1 LTAFGR
7 DRKKIHV
14 DRLPEGEELELT
26 RSDALQLYHW
36 MRTARRIDEMER
48 ELVARGE
55 AFFQVSAAGHEASA
69 VLALVLKPDDYL
81 HCHYRD
87 KALLH
92 ARGVPIGEYFA
103 SLLCNA
109 ASHSAGRQMSAHYSA
124 PALNILSLVGPVGNN
139 ALQAVGIACEIK
151 DRSSRPLVLCGL
163 GDGTAQQGEALE
175 AIAEA
180 VRCELPVLFLVEDN
194 RYSISTRTQ
203 GKTFYSMPAGDAE
216 AFYGLTIHGVDG
228 SDPVACLATFHDIV
242 RHIRATRGP
251 ALCVMQVERLTDHT
265 NADDQLVYRAAD
277 EVNRAGTSGDPLNK
291 LRVTLLSHGVGEHE
305 IAALDDLAD
314 REVRAAAEAAL
325 DEPAPVASRDAKLP
339 LPPTLIDRRS
349 EYRGE
354 SGVDRLTMV
363 AALRETLRTR
373 MAADTRVTLYG
384 EDIEDPKGDVFGVTR
399 GLTTAFP
406 GRVTNSP
413 LSESTILG
421 TSIGRA
427 LAGGRP
433 VAFIQFADFLPLAFN
448 QLATE
453 LASMAWRTDGGWKAP
468 VVVMA
473 TCGGY
478 RPGLGPFH
486 AGSHESIV
494 AHIPGLDVAMPST
507 AADAAGI
514 LNAAF
519 RSERP
524 TVLFYPKALLNDPT
538 HTTSS
543 DVARHMVPIGAARVV
558 RDGADLTLVGWGN
571 TVPLCEKVADTL
583 ASAGVGVDL
592 IDLRWLSPWDRATV
606 CASARKTR
614 RLLVVHEDNLTAGF
628 GAEVVAAVCESVTG
642 VACRRVARPDTF
654 VPCHFGNQ
662 LEVLPSYRTTLS
674 AAAELCNLD
683 LRWAAPREADLHRQ
697 VVTTIGSSPSDQSVA
712 LVELSAAVGDTV
724 AAGQIIA
731 SLEADKAIVDLAS
744 PCDGTVEEI
753 HLRVGERAEVDAPLM
768 TLRVAR
774 HRRRQPVREEIG
786 VATLKPRASVQ
797 GRKDLHEHRIG
808 VLVAG
813 LRAVR
818 GRARLHNAD
827 LIDRLPSF
835 REPNGGDGIF
845 ERTGIE
851 SRLVADHTQDVV
863 SMAAEAATAALAEA
877 GVESAELSLVICSTA
892 TPMMIS
898 PSTACQVLHRLAPT
912 ADIAA
917 YDLQAA
923 CSGYLYA
930 LSAAWDYLQGSPRA
944 KVLVLTSETM
954 RRFVDVDDPD
964 TSPIFADAA
973 TATVLTGAIDGVR
986 GLAMLE
992 QPVVSARGESG
1003 ASLNVPLPHHG
1014 AYIHMDGRKIF
1025 AEAVRRMQSML
1036 EQACERSHITVDALD
1051 LIVPHQANGRI
1062 IEAIRSRLKLAPE
1075 RVWNELRHQGNT
1087 SSSSI
1092 PLALDTVLHSEPS
1105 EMRIGLCAFG
1115 AGYTFGAALMNCR
1128 GGYVTNGTPPTARMS
1143 GVS

>member
-1 LTAFGR
+1 ME
-7 DRKKIHV
+7 
-14 DRLPEGEELELT
+14 LP
-26 RSDALQLYHW
+26 RSDTLRLYRW

-69 VLALVLKPDDYL
+69 VLALVLEPDDYL

-163 GDGTAQQGEALE
+163 GDGTAQQGEVLE

-194 RYSISTRTQ
+194 RYSISTRTH

-216 AFYGLTIHGVDG
+216 SFYGLPIHRVDG
-228 SDPVACLATFHDIV
+228 SDPVACLAIFHDIV
-242 RHIRATRGP
+242 QHIRATRGP
-251 ALCVMQVERLTDHT
+251 ALCVMEVERLTDHT

-277 EVNRAGTSGDPLNK
+277 EVDRAGASRDPLNK
-291 LRVTLLSHGVGEHE
+291 LRASLLSQGVGEHE
-305 IAALDDLAD
+305 IAVLDQLAD
-314 REVRAAAEAAL
+314 GEVRAAADAAL

-339 LPPTLIDRRS
+339 LHATLMDRRS
-349 EYRGE
+349 EFRGE
-354 SGVDRLTMV
+354 PGGDRLTMV

-373 MAADTRVTLYG
+373 MAADARVTLYG

-406 GRVTNSP
+406 GRVANSP

-453 LASMAWRTDGGWKAP
+453 LATMTWRTDGGWKAP

-519 RSERP
+519 LGERP

-538 HTTSS
+538 RTTSS

-583 ASAGVGVDL
+583 ASAGIEVDV

-606 CASARKTR
+606 CTSARKTR

-628 GAEVVAAVCESVTG
+628 GAEVVAAVSESVTG
-642 VACRRVARPDTF
+642 VTCRRVARPDTF

-662 LEVLPSYRTTLS
+662 LDVLPSYRTTLT

-683 LRWAAPREADLHRQ
+683 LGWASRGEADLHRQ
-697 VVTTIGSSPSDQSVA
+697 VVTTIGSSPSDQSVS
-712 LVELSAAVGDTV
+712 LVELFVVVGDTV
-724 AAGQIIA
+724 SAGQIIA
-731 SLEADKAIVDLAS
+731 SLEADKAVVDLAS
-744 PCDGTVEEI
+744 PCDGAVEEI
-753 HLRVGERAEVDAPLM
+753 HLRVGERAEIDAPLM
-768 TLRVAR
+768 TLTVAR
-774 HRRRQPVREEIG
+774 QRRRQPVREDIG
-786 VATLKPRASVQ
+786 IATLKPRASVQ
-797 GRKDLHEHRIG
+797 GPKDVHEPGIAVR
-808 VLVAG
+808 VAG

-818 GRARLHNAD
+818 GRATLHNAD

-835 REPNGGDGIF
+835 RTPNGGDGIF

-851 SRLVADHTQDVV
+851 SRVVADHTQDVV
-863 SMAAEAATAALAEA
+863 SMAAEAATAALTEA
-877 GVESAELSLVICSTA
+877 GIEPDELSLVICSTG
-892 TPMMIS
+892 TPIMIA

-954 RRFVDVDDPD
+954 RRFVDADDPD

-973 TATVLTGAIDGVR
+973 TATVLTGAIDGAR

-1003 ASLNVPLPHHG
+1003 ASLNVPLPHAG

-1036 EQACERSHITVDALD
+1036 EQACDRSNITVDTLD

-1062 IEAIRSRLKLAPE
+1062 IEAMRSRLKLAPE

-1092 PLALDTVLHSEPS
+1092 PLALDTVLHSERS

-1128 GGYVTNGTPPTARMS
+1128 GGFVRNDDSSTERTRRAS
-1143 GVS
+1143 